1 MYEQNFWD
9 IFGRRNHIQLTMPQ
23 ILRFSAQI
31 YSARQRNYLWAMSKV
46 KCPRKTTGIFRN
58 VFNIDLISKSGVGV
72 FTRGS
77 ACTTAALNKMDS
89 EINTFYRSVASWIG
103 TLHSFSGNFLITLI
117 VLFDFVIYM
126 TFLSLSL
133 YSYLQLLLRQTLKI
147 TQCWK
152 WLLHKAVATLRSNN
166 LSN

>member
-1 MYEQNFWD
+1 MYEKNFWD
-9 IFGRRNHIQLTMPQ
+9 IFGRRNQIQLTMPQ
-23 ILRFSAQI
+23 ILRFWAQI

-103 TLHSFSGNFLITLI
+103 TLRIFWEGHKILRNLHRNFDWHYIGQI
-117 VLFDFVIYM
+117 YGGDFAKFYG
-126 TFLSLSL
+126 
-133 YSYLQLLLRQTLKI
+133 LLRVYELY
-147 TQCWK
+147 
-152 WLLHKAVATLRSNN
+152 
-166 LSN
+166 